1 MKLSNGDE
9 KMATYGYIRVSS
21 ADQNEDR
28 QIIALSEIDIPQGQI
43 YTDKLSG
50 KDTKRPQLKALME
63 IVQSGDTVI
72 VESISRF
79 ARSTKDLLELM
90 ENLSKKAV
98 AFISQKESIDTTT
111 PSGRLMLTIFAAVA
125 ELEREYLR
133 DRQREGIEIAKQR
146 GKYKGR
152 KPGEYPD
159 FEYMLEKTKRG
170 EMTAAS
176 AMRKLGM
183 SKTTWYR
190 KVKEV

>member
-1 MKLSNGDE
+1 MRIGYVRVSTDEQKTERQETALNAFEVE
-9 KMATYGYIRVSS
+9 KMFIDRASGKNMERPELKKMMEYIR
-21 ADQNEDR
+21 E
-28 QIIALSEIDIPQGQI
+28 
-43 YTDKLSG
+43 
-50 KDTKRPQLKALME
+50 
-63 IVQSGDTVI
+63 GDTVI

-79 ARSTKDLLELM
+79 ARSTRELLELM
-90 ENLSKKAV
+90 ENLSEKAV
-98 AFISQKESIDTTT
+98 AFISQKEAIDTTT
-111 PSGRLMLTIFAAVA
+111 SSGRFMLTIFAAVA

-133 DRQREGIEIAKQR
+133 DRQREGIEIAKQQ

-152 KPGEYPD
+152 KPREYPD

-190 KVKEV
+190 KVKEC